1 MTKKILVPLDGST
14 MAEAVLPLVV
24 RIAQADQAE
33 VELVTVLTPVA
44 IWDSAASMIKW
55 DAEEA
60 AAREYINAQVGHL
73 TGLGLKAS
81 ATVAYGEAA
90 PAVLDRAKAGKAD
103 LVAITTH
110 GRSGLARWFLGSVAE
125 KLLHSKA
132 PMLVVRPADATQPIA
147 PLQIR
152 KVLVP
157 LDGSQL
163 SLTAI
168 PAAEKMAKTFGAS
181 LVFCTVV
188 TTDWVAYAG
197 MEAPAVYQD
206 VFDDMKKSAEENLER
221 AAAESRKR
229 GFKVD
234 GFIGVGSVSDE
245 IQRIA
250 TEQEAALI
258 VLSTHGRSGPSR
270 WVMGS
275 TADALVRRS
284 HLPCLLV
291 SSQQQRKR
299 SNGKTP
305 EAAGAAGGQHPQHN
319 DLRQIARLSAA
330 VAFLGAPLTS
340 HAEDIPQSVDLPS
353 LDTGY
358 VPASTVAVAAEQD
371 VDAYAWLDAMKAGEI
386 TPTGNFAIS
395 PANIALPQPPDPRGG
410 DFRQHTGKDRAKAR
424 RNVKPHAGGWHG
436 GGQRY
441 G

>member
-24 RIAQADQAE
+24 KIAQADQAE

-44 IWDSAASMIKW
+44 IWDAAASMIKW

-60 AAREYINAQVGHL
+60 AAREYITGKAEEL
-73 TGLGLKAS
+73 AGLGIKS
-81 ATVAYGEAA
+81 SSNVAYGDAA
-90 PAVLDRAKAGKAD
+90 LAIFDRVKETKAD

-110 GRSGLARWFLGSVAE
+110 GRSGVARWLLGSVAE
-125 KLLHSKA
+125 KLLHTRA
-132 PMLVVRPADATQPIA
+132 PMLVVRPADATQAVA

-163 SLTAI
+163 ALTAI
-168 PAAEKMAKTFGAS
+168 PAAEKMAKMLNAS

-188 TTDWVAYAG
+188 TLDWVAYAG
-197 MEAPAVYQD
+197 MEAPAMYQEVID
-206 VFDDMKKSAEENLER
+206 GMKTNAQENLEQ
-221 AAAESRKR
+221 ASAESRKR

-234 GFIGVGSVSDE
+234 CFIGMGSVADE

-250 TEQEAALI
+250 TEQEAGI
-258 VLSTHGRSGPSR
+258 VVMSTHGRSGPSR

-291 SSQQQRKR
+291 SSCGAIAPRVA
-299 SNGKTP
+299 
-305 EAAGAAGGQHPQHN
+305 EATLGAREGQKDGSQSGALTN
-319 DLRQIARLSAA
+319 VARLSAA
-330 VAFLGAPLTS
+330 AAFFGLPLTQVD
-340 HAEDIPQSVDLPS
+340 EEPQSVDLPT
-353 LDTGY
+353 LDTAY
-358 VPASTVAVAAEQD
+358 VPVAAVSTAAQQD
-371 VDAYAWLDAMKAGEI
+371 VDAFAWLDAVKEGQI
-386 TPTGNFAIS
+386 HPVRNFAAT
-395 PANIALPQPPDPRGG
+395 PADTVLPQPPDARGG
-410 DFRQHTGKDRAKAR
+410 DFRRHAGQDKPKAR
-424 RNVKPHAGGWHG
+424 RNVKPRAGGWHG